1 MYLTLFLSGL
11 TYEARVST
19 YVSPLPYLPL
29 LPPYP
34 QDADLEEEV
43 PPPPVPNGRTEEGRC
58 AFEGLFLPKQPANYR
73 PFMILDA
80 EEAAR
85 QMAEDG
91 TYTDGKSQAGEE

>member
-1 MYLTLFLSGL
+1 MNLKQKKF
-11 TYEARVST
+11 
-19 YVSPLPYLPL
+19 
-29 LPPYP
+29 

-43 PPPPVPNGRTEEGRC
+43 PPPPVPNGRTSEGKC
-58 AFEGLFLPKQPANYR
+58 GFDGLFLPKQPANYR

-91 TYTDGKSQAGEE
+91 TYTDGKSQAGTC